1 MLEIRTKLNEIS
13 EFLIGKGAQTQQ
25 WEMFTL
31 GRKLKYEKLAARLN
45 GGSGKL
51 VVTLPLETK
60 FKRDLFNVGI
70 TSEWYENDFN
80 DGDWGSKSTYLTWD
94 SQDEPED
101 AVGHDYDGYGWYRFT
116 VDIANEFKGKAISLF
131 CGGAINEAW
140 VWVNGEY
147 VGHREH
153 VIWWMGKNEIDFDVS
168 EFVRPGKN
176 TIAIRIWNDVEIG
189 GMLNRG
195 FLWSPNKAETAPV
208 PTDEK

>member
-1 MLEIRTKLNEIS
+1 MKVLSIRRITNDRRHNA
-13 EFLIGKGAQTQQ
+13 FTGAC
-25 WEMFTL
+25 W
-31 GRKLKYEKLAARLN
+31 
-45 GGSGKL
+45 
-51 VVTLPLETK
+51 
-60 FKRDLFNVGI
+60 
-70 TSEWYENDFN
+70 
-80 DGDWGSKSTYLTWD
+80 
-94 SQDEPED
+94 
-101 AVGHDYDGYGWYRFT
+101 
-116 VDIANEFKGKAISLF
+116 FKGEAISLF

-195 FLWSPNKAETAPV
+195 FLWSPNKVETAPV